1 MSGWARFV
9 AKERGSVRYLAVVL
23 ALVESESDDDRLEQC
38 PACAHGFAEK
48 IPQPTVFT
56 AQRAVGA
63 GQPGGGAADS
73 QTLACNPNF
82 VRQSCL
88 LSGIA
93 VGVWLR
99 QSYVSNPCE

>member
-48 IPQPTVFT
+48 IPQPSAFT
-56 AQRAVGA
+56 AQRPVGA
-63 GQPGGGAADS
+63 GQPSGGAADS

-82 VRQSCL
+82 IKHSCL
-88 LSGIA
+88 LSGVA
-93 VGVWLR
+93 VGAWLR
-99 QSYVSNPCE
+99 QS